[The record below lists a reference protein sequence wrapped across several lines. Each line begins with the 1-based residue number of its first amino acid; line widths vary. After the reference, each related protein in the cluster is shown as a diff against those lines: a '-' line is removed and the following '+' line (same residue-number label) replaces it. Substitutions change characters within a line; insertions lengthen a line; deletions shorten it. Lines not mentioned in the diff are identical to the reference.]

1 MMCTGVPVMQPTD
14 ETVRLIW
21 EGAIDADR
29 MCRYYGYLSGRLTR
43 LGEMVAIGTVG
54 FSGGAVLAVLN
65 HLPDWMSVVAVAVAS
80 VAGVALII
88 GRFQE
93 KAARSVDLYRQI
105 ARLSTDW
112 EELWSSVYERDEQ
125 ELREAWRRL
134 SRQQEA
140 ILERAPAEVPL
151 WEGLALRC
159 QREADEYW
167 AQRYASA

>member
-1 MMCTGVPVMQPTD
+1 MPPTD
-14 ETVRLIW
+14 DTVRLIW
-21 EGAIDADR
+21 EGAIGADR
-29 MCRYYGYLSGRLTR
+29 MCRYYGYLSERLTR
-43 LGEMVAIGTVG
+43 LGEMVAIGTVS

-65 HLPDWMSVVAVAVAS
+65 HLPDWISLAALAAAAVAGA
-80 VAGVALII
+80 ALVI

-105 ARLSTDW
+105 ARLSADW
-112 EELWSSVYERDEQ
+112 EDLWSGVYERDEA

-134 SRQQEA
+134 SRQQQA

-167 AQRYASA
+167 AQRHAPA